1 MQQIHRV
8 YVKSFTNIKLITYLV
23 TPNFTREGVV
33 CEQGDNMA
41 IEVRFRKQACA
52 VSVLIIGTSS
62 WLRSISENTNRCVTD
77 RPGEPT
83 CRF

>member
-1 MQQIHRV
+1 MQQIYRV
-8 YVKSFTNIKLITYLV
+8 SEKSFTYIKQITYLV

-52 VSVLIIGTSS
+52 VSVLIIHTSS
-62 WLRSISENTNRCVTD
+62 WLRSISENTNRCVTE
-77 RPGEPT
+77 RAGEPT
-83 CRF
+83 YRF